1 MAQPHFPRTFVLAA
15 VAAFATTVLY
25 SQSAPSTQGA
35 QTVKWDNHVFKFLPG
50 GQMAQVLTNDGKVVG
65 TILKMNGELQVI
77 PLPGT
82 DGDKLKK
89 SFEDWKTFNAR
100 SHSAD
105 SPAAAAPSSGQQ
117 PGPAGAGTALPSTP
131 ANGETTPAEIRFDEA
146 AHTVT
151 VPRPDGVTVTFVG
164 EDVKIAGF
172 HRGNYILRHQK
183 GGPGRLLE
191 HSVLHPDR
199 AGGSVSGGGEEF
211 LYEGG
216 GIIYD
221 SGMGGT
227 NLQEN
232 RQVLL
237 AKQLSQVAMDAVADV
252 RKITGHE
259 NFAPPG
265 YNTLKEVPQ
274 YPLRSDGSR

>member
-1 MAQPHFPRTFVLAA
+1 MLAL
-15 VAAFATTVLY
+15 TTVLY
-25 SQSAPSTQGA
+25 SQGTPSTQGA
-35 QTVKWDNHVFKFLPG
+35 QTIKWDNYVFKFLPG
-50 GQMAQVLTNDGKVVG
+50 GQMAQVMGSDGKIVG

-82 DGDKLKK
+82 DGDKLRK

-100 SHSAD
+100 SHSGD
-105 SPAAAAPSSGQQ
+105 SPAAATTAAPSSGQQ
-117 PGPAGAGTALPSTP
+117 PGSPGAGTASPATP
-131 ANGETTPAEIRFDEA
+131 ASGETIAAEIRFDEA
-146 AHTVT
+146 AHAVM

-172 HRGNYILRHQK
+172 QKQNFIVRHQR
-183 GGPGRLLE
+183 GGAGRLLE
-191 HSVLHPDR
+191 HSVLHPNR

-221 SGMGGT
+221 SGMGGN

-237 AKQLSQVAMDAVADV
+237 AKQLSQVAVDAVADV
-252 RKITGHE
+252 RKIAGHE

-265 YNTLKEVPQ
+265 YNTLKEISQ
-274 YPLRSDGSR
+274 YRLRSDGSR